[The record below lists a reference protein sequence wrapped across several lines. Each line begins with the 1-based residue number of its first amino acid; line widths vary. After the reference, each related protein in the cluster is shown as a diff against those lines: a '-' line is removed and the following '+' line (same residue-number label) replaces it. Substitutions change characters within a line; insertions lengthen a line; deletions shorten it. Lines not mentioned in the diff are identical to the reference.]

1 MESVIIS
8 PIQVPPLPSERVER
22 RLAAVLA
29 ADVAGYS
36 RLMGRDEERT
46 LAQLKNFRRT
56 LVDPTIAAHR
66 GRIVKTTGDGMLVEF
81 ASAVDAARCA
91 AEIQREMVE
100 QNSGVPPELRI
111 EFRIGIH
118 VGDIIIDDNDIFGD
132 GVNIAARLEGIA
144 EPGGACIS
152 DDAYRQIRGKVD
164 ILFDDIGEQNLKNIV
179 EPMRAWRIRL
189 VGEVA
194 PEIGTELSPRSP
206 SPALALPDKPSIVVL
221 PFDNMSAEAGND
233 YLADGIVEAITAA
246 LSCIRSFFVIAR
258 SSAFTYKGRA
268 TNAREI
274 GKDLG
279 VAYLLE
285 GSVQKAGNRLR
296 ITVQLIETE
305 GAAHVWS
312 SRYDGTID
320 EFFDLEDRI
329 TQQVAGALQPSI
341 RIAEIERSRRK
352 RPQDLGSYDFTMRAM
367 PHVWALEKDE
377 SVKALELLEK
387 ALLVAPEYPLA
398 LALAGWCHAQ
408 RAVYNWADDIAGSQA
423 MARSLAERAADLSGD
438 DPLVLA
444 VLGAVHT
451 FVRNYGTARV
461 LLERALAL
469 DPNCAWAWS
478 RLAWIENYTDQPD
491 KAIENFERA
500 LRLSP
505 IDPMNFNN
513 YAGMGSA
520 HEILEHYDKAAE
532 LYRRAL
538 LERPNALWI
547 YRNLASSLSGA
558 GRIEEA
564 NQAFSV
570 MLRSYPD
577 LTVSKFKQAMVF
589 SSAALDRMG
598 KNLHRLGLPD

>member
-1 MESVIIS
+1 
-8 PIQVPPLPSERVER
+8 LPSERVER

-29 ADVAGYS
+29 ADIAGYS

-46 LAQLKNFRRT
+46 LSQLKKFRKT
-56 LVDPTIAAHR
+56 LLDPAIVTHR

-81 ASAVDAARCA
+81 ASAVDAVRCA
-91 AEIQREMVE
+91 VEVQREMAK
-100 QNSGVPPELRI
+100 QNASVPQELRI

-144 EPGGACIS
+144 EPGGVCIS
-152 DDAYRQIRGKVD
+152 DDAYRQIRGKVE
-164 ILFDDIGEQNLKNIV
+164 IAFNDIGEQALKNIA
-179 EPMRAWRIRL
+179 EPMRVWRVRI
-189 VGEVA
+189 A
-194 PEIGTELSPRSP
+194 NGTTPVIQSSPIPP
-206 SPALALPDKPSIVVL
+206 SQILTLPDKPSIVVL
-221 PFDNMSAEAGND
+221 PFDNMSSEAGQD

-268 TNAREI
+268 TNARDI
-274 GKDLG
+274 GKELG

-296 ITVQLIETE
+296 IIVQLIETD
-305 GAAHVWS
+305 GGAHVWS
-312 SRYDGTID
+312 SRFDGAIED
-320 EFFDLEDRI
+320 FFDLEDRI
-329 TQQVAGALQPSI
+329 TEQVAGALQPSI

-352 RPQDLGSYDFTMRAM
+352 RPQDLGAYDFTMRAM

-387 ALLVAPEYPLA
+387 ALKIDPKYPLA

-408 RAVYNWADDIAGSQA
+408 RSVYNWADDIAESQA
-423 MARSLAERAADLSGD
+423 LARSLAERAAVLSGD
-438 DPLVLA
+438 DPLILA
-444 VLGAVHT
+444 ILGAVHT

-461 LLERALAL
+461 LLERAVAL

-478 RLAWIENYTDQPD
+478 RLGWIDNYSDQPTN
-491 KAIENFERA
+491 AIEKFERA

-513 YAGMGSA
+513 YAGIGSA
-520 HEILEHYDKAAE
+520 HEISQDYDKAAA
-532 LYRRAL
+532 LYLRAL
-538 LERPNALWI
+538 EERPNARWI
-547 YRNLASSLSGA
+547 YRNLASTLSGA
-558 GRIEEA
+558 GRTEEA
-564 NQAFSV
+564 KEAFTE
-570 MLRSYPD
+570 MLLSYPN

-589 SSAALDRMG
+589 SNVALDRMAE
-598 KNLHRLGLPD
+598 NLRKLGLPD

>member
-1 MESVIIS
+1 MAQMASINAGG
-8 PIQVPPLPSERVER
+8 PLPNEHPER

-46 LAQLKNFRRT
+46 LSQLKTFRKT
-56 LVDPTIAAHR
+56 LFDPSIVTHR

-81 ASAVDAARCA
+81 ASAVDAVRCA
-91 AEIQREMVE
+91 VEVQREMVQ
-100 QNSGVPPELRI
+100 QNASVPQELRI

-144 EPGGACIS
+144 EPGGVCIS
-152 DDAYRQIRGKVD
+152 DDTYRQIRGKVEITFSD
-164 ILFDDIGEQNLKNIV
+164 LGEQALKNIA
-179 EPMRAWRIRL
+179 EPMRVWRGRMTSEATPVIQS
-189 VGEVA
+189 
-194 PEIGTELSPRSP
+194 SPVQP
-206 SPALALPDKPSIVVL
+206 SQILALPDKPSIVVL
-221 PFDNMSAEAGND
+221 PFDNMSSEPGQD

-268 TNAREI
+268 THARDI
-274 GKDLG
+274 GKELG

-296 ITVQLIETE
+296 IIVQLIETE
-305 GAAHVWS
+305 AGAHVWS
-312 SRYDGTID
+312 SRFDGAIED
-320 EFFDLEDRI
+320 FFDLEDRI
-329 TQQVAGALQPSI
+329 TEQVAGALQPSI
-341 RIAEIERSRRK
+341 RVAEIERSRRK

-377 SVKALELLEK
+377 SARALELLEQ
-387 ALLVAPEYPLA
+387 ALKIDPKYPLA

-408 RAVYNWADDIAGSQA
+408 RSVYNWADDMAESRA

-451 FVRNYGTARV
+451 FVRNHGTARV

-478 RLAWIENYTDQPD
+478 RLGWIDNYSDQPAN
-491 KAIENFERA
+491 AIEKFERA

-513 YAGMGSA
+513 YAGIGSA
-520 HEILEHYDKAAE
+520 YEVSQDYDKAAA
-532 LYRRAL
+532 LYMRAL
-538 LERPNALWI
+538 EERPNARWI
-547 YRNLASSLSGA
+547 YRNLASSLAGA
-558 GRIEEA
+558 GRTGEA
-564 NQAFSV
+564 EKAFAQ
-570 MLRSYPD
+570 MLLSYPD

-589 SSAALDRMG
+589 STVALDRMAESLR
-598 KNLHRLGLPD
+598 KLGLPD